1 MFAFHVRRFVLDTL
15 CYAFHVMHFVLAF
28 HVMHFELA
36 LHISISSINL
46 FRDETN
52 FSSPA
57 SLLEGGG
64 GKGAG
69 GGLGIRRKGKMAGW
83 YARHQAAN
91 EKNHHRITLHLHYSI
106 TSLRI
111 LSFHCILKL
120 QNVIYYHLD
129 IFMDHF
135 ILIP

>member
-83 YARHQAAN
+83 YAQHQTAKGKITVRYIRHPPQRG
-91 EKNHHRITLHLHYSI
+91 KR
-106 TSLRI
+106 
-111 LSFHCILKL
+111 
-120 QNVIYYHLD
+120 
-129 IFMDHF
+129 
-135 ILIP
+135 

>member
-1 MFAFHVRRFVLDTL
+1 MFAFHVRHFVLDTL

-28 HVMHFELA
+28 YVMHFALAFHVRHFELA

-69 GGLGIRRKGKMAGW
+69 GGLGTLPQR
-83 YARHQAAN
+83 
-91 EKNHHRITLHLHYSI
+91 EK
-106 TSLRI
+106 
-111 LSFHCILKL
+111 
-120 QNVIYYHLD
+120 
-129 IFMDHF
+129 
-135 ILIP
+135 

>member
-15 CYAFHVMHFVLAF
+15 CYAF

-69 GGLGIRRKGKMAGW
+69 GGLGTQPQRKKWREGTFGISRKRKKQSNTITEY
-83 YARHQAAN
+83 YA
-91 EKNHHRITLHLHYSI
+91 
-106 TSLRI
+106 LR
-111 LSFHCILKL
+111 LF
-120 QNVIYYHLD
+120 Q
-129 IFMDHF
+129 
-135 ILIP
+135 PR

>member
-69 GGLGIRRKGKMAGW
+69 GGLGIQPQDKKIKDKRINKKKQEENSAP
-83 YARHQAAN
+83 AAK
-91 EKNHHRITLHLHYSI
+91 E
-106 TSLRI
+106 
-111 LSFHCILKL
+111 
-120 QNVIYYHLD
+120 
-129 IFMDHF
+129 
-135 ILIP
+135 

>member
-52 FSSPA
+52 FSSSA
-57 SLLEGGG
+57 SLLEGGEG
-64 GKGAG
+64 VRGREEDSAPS
-69 GGLGIRRKGKMAGW
+69 RKGKNGGKV
-83 YARHQAAN
+83 H
-91 EKNHHRITLHLHYSI
+91 
-106 TSLRI
+106 
-111 LSFHCILKL
+111 
-120 QNVIYYHLD
+120 
-129 IFMDHF
+129 
-135 ILIP
+135 